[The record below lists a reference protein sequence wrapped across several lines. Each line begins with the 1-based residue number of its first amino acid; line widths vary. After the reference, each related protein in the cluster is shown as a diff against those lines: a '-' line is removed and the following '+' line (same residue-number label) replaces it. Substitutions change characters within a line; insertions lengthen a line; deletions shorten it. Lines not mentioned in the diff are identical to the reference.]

1 MDALDIKDK
10 AQGWGRERDSASPA
24 HLQGSSGS
32 GGDVW
37 EDPIYRNFNIF
48 PCTRSKVRPELSPS
62 LSRSAN
68 WAPAHVI
75 PGAEWKNVDG
85 DSREKK
91 ILMAFWGGGP
101 NSVLF
106 FLL

>member
-1 MDALDIKDK
+1 M
-10 AQGWGRERDSASPA
+10 
-24 HLQGSSGS
+24 
-32 GGDVW
+32 
-37 EDPIYRNFNIF
+37 
-48 PCTRSKVRPELSPS
+48 RPELSPS